1 MFNGGAPLP
10 DMGSL
15 PQFEYVEPSTL
26 QHALYI
32 LNRYGDSAC
41 ILAGGTDLLVQMR
54 DGKKAPKYIVNIKKI
69 PQLEGIRFEKE
80 GVVIGALTT
89 VNTIHESKLVK
100 EMFPAL
106 HQAAGVLA
114 SYQVRNRATIG
125 GNLCNA
131 SPAADLAPPLL
142 IYEAKL
148 KIVGADGENE
158 VPIECFFLGPGKTV
172 IERGMVL
179 KEIYIPKPK
188 ENTYSIHLKF
198 GERRAMECA
207 IVNVA
212 ASMTIEDSL
221 CKDVKIALGSVAPTP
236 IRAKTA
242 EAEVCGKKVDEE
254 VIERAAEAAAKDSR
268 PISDIRASAEYRR
281 EMVKVFVKRA
291 LRSLLVESNMKDA
304 G

>member
-1 MFNGGAPLP
+1 MFCCGCLLS

-15 PQFEYVEPSTL
+15 PSFRYFEPPTL
-26 QHALYI
+26 QYALYL

-41 ILAGGTDLLVQMR
+41 VLAGGTDLIVQMR
-54 DGKKAPKYIVNIKKI
+54 DGIKKPRYVVNIKKV
-69 PQLEGIRFEKE
+69 QRLNEIRVEE
-80 GVVIGALTT
+80 NGVVIGALTV
-89 VNTIHESKLVK
+89 VNAIHESSLIK

-106 HQAAGVLA
+106 NQAAGMLA

-148 KIVGADGENE
+148 RIADVSGEEE
-158 VPIECFFLGPGKTV
+158 VPIEHFFLGPGKTV
-172 IERGMVL
+172 VNPGKIL
-179 KEIYIPKPK
+179 KEIYVPKPK
-188 ENTYSIHLKF
+188 EGTYSIHLKF
-198 GERRAMECA
+198 GARRAMECA

-212 ASMTIEDSL
+212 ASITFEDNI

-242 EAEVCGKKVDEE
+242 EAEVCGKEVDEE
-254 VIERAAEAAAKDSR
+254 VIEKAAEAAARDSR

-281 EMVKVFVKRA
+281 DMVKVFVKRA
-291 LRSLLVESNMKDA
+291 LHSLLTESNMRK

>member
-1 MFNGGAPLP
+1 MLGYEEPLF

-15 PQFEYVEPSTL
+15 PPFEYLEPSTL
-26 QHALYI
+26 QYALYI
-32 LNRYGDSAC
+32 LNRYGESAS

-54 DGKKAPKYIVNIKKI
+54 DGKKTPKYVVNIKKI
-69 PQLEGIRFEKE
+69 PQLEGIRLENE

-89 VNTIHESKLVK
+89 VNKIHESNLIK
-100 EMFPAL
+100 EKFPAL

-148 KIVGADGENE
+148 KIAGLKGEDE
-158 VPIECFFLGPGKTV
+158 VPIKRFFLGPGKTV
-172 IERGMVL
+172 IEQGMIL
-179 KEIYIPKPK
+179 KEIYIPTPK
-188 ENTYSIHLKF
+188 EHTYSIHLKF

-207 IVNVA
+207 IINVA
-212 ASMTIEDSL
+212 ASISIGDSICEDA
-221 CKDVKIALGSVAPTP
+221 KIALGSVAPTP
-236 IRAKTA
+236 IRSENA
-242 EAEVCGKKVDEE
+242 EAELRGKKLDEE
-254 VIERAAEAAAKDSR
+254 VIKRAAEAAAKDSK

-281 EMVKVFVKRA
+281 EMVKVFVRRA
-291 LRSLLVESNMKDA
+291 LHSLMIESNM
-304 G
+304 GNR